1 LSGLKAANCR
11 AWQRSPVAERWPRAV
26 IFDLD
31 GTLIDSAGDIADAL
45 NLALEDAGLRR
56 FSDDEVRIMVGG
68 GARVLVRRALAA
80 QAIEPNAEL
89 SDRLY
94 SKLLETYRLASVART
109 KIYPGGRELLSGLAG
124 QGIRLGVCT
133 NKPAAITHDVL
144 RKLELYDRFNAVV
157 GGFNELPPKPDPAMM
172 YATLRALKAS
182 AQEAV
187 VIGDSVADV
196 GAARAAGVPVI
207 LVSFGYRNRPASELG
222 ADLVIDSLTDAP
234 AALAKMWSGM
244 ACAR

>member
-1 LSGLKAANCR
+1 VS
-11 AWQRSPVAERWPRAV
+11 EHWPRAV

-45 NLALEDAGLRR
+45 NLAMQEVGLRR
-56 FSDDEVRIMVGG
+56 LSDEEVRFMVGG
-68 GARVLVRRALAA
+68 GPRVLVQRALAA
-80 QAIEPNAEL
+80 QATEPKAGL

-94 SKLLETYRLASVART
+94 SRFLETYRLASVART
-109 KIYPGGRELLSGLAG
+109 TIYPGALGLLSGLAG
-124 QGIRLGVCT
+124 RGTRLGVCT
-133 NKPAAITHDVL
+133 NKPAAITNEVL
-144 RKLELYDRFNAVV
+144 RKLGLYDRFHAVI
-157 GGFNELPPKPDPAMM
+157 GASDGLPKKPDPAMIDV
-172 YATLRALKAS
+172 TLTALKAS

-196 GAARAAGVPVI
+196 GAARAADVPVI
-207 LVSFGYRNRPASELG
+207 LVNFGYSNRPASELG

-234 AALAKMWSGM
+234 AALAKMWSGL